1 MLNRCFRSC
10 RRRTANCYGVFVAA
24 AALLGDVEAFA
35 AARHRFAIRLRVG
48 ELGGF
53 LALVPAEPCP
63 AMDRLAAACVE
74 TFDRFRAP
82 LTAEDRARRRPE
94 RLSPAE
100 LARRTGT
107 RERYVREWLSA
118 QAAAGYVSYDAAS
131 NLFSLTPEQVA
142 VFADED
148 SPAAMAGAFE
158 VLSSLWLDEP
168 KVAEAFRSGHGVAW
182 HDHSKCLFSGT
193 ERFFRPGYNV
203 NLVDGWLPA
212 LDGVVAR
219 LEAGARVADVGCGHG
234 ASTIV
239 MAKAFPRSQFTGFDY
254 HEASIERA
262 RAAAAEAGVADNTRF
277 EVAPAK
283 SFTGTYDLVAFFDC
297 LHDMGD
303 PVGAAAHV
311 RERLAPDGT
320 WMIVE
325 PMAGDRLEENLNPV
339 GRLFYAGS
347 TMICVPTS
355 LAQEVGAALGAG
367 AMLGAGVRPVEM
379 AGVMAGA
386 AVSSAAASAGRLIES
401 STPRASTS
409 CGSAS
414 MPSERTSA
422 RWATTAPR

>member
-1 MLNRCFRSC
+1 MQTDTLTTQSPPPDTDKLNL
-10 RRRTANCYGVFVAA
+10 
-24 AALLGDVEAFA
+24 LLGQMVGDLG
-35 AARHRFAIRLRVG
+35 AIASG
-48 ELGGF
+48 
-53 LALVPAEPCP
+53 ALVILG
-63 AMDRLAAACVE
+63 DRLGLY
-74 TFDRFRAP
+74 RAMRSG
-82 LTAEDRARRRPE
+82 EK
-94 RLSPAE
+94 LSPAE

-303 PVGAAAHV
+303 PVGAATHV
-311 RERLAPDGT
+311 RGRLAPDGT

-325 PMAGDRLEENLNPV
+325 PFAGDRLADNLNPV
-339 GRLFYAGS
+339 GRIYYAAS
-347 TMICVPTS
+347 TMVCTPAS
-355 LAQEVGAALGAG
+355 LAQEVGLGLGAQ
-367 AMLGAGVRPVEM
+367 AGESRLRQVVTAGGFGSFRRAAETPFNIVFEARP
-379 AGVMAGA
+379 
-386 AVSSAAASAGRLIES
+386 
-401 STPRASTS
+401 
-409 CGSAS
+409 
-414 MPSERTSA
+414 
-422 RWATTAPR
+422 